1 MEIFQRDEIAKA
13 ISTPATLAATRG
25 NSARGCT
32 VVDDLRRS
40 VISQQMPELVQDDV
54 LSVQWT
60 RRVLEEH
67 IVRTRHYKPETARAE
82 SGLVFTRE
90 DGRTLRHEYISRH
103 FHHPHNAR
111 PALLRR
117 SLLHTQR
124 DHLRGLGVGDFG
136 ELVTRLVAKAE
147 ISSLTGATSGPERHT
162 VLIHLLPREPR
173 SRLRRRRA
181 G

>member
-13 ISTPATLAATRG
+13 ISTPATMAATRG

-90 DGRTLRHEYISRH
+90 DGRTLRHEYIDTSI
-103 FHHPHNAR
+103 
-111 PALLRR
+111 
-117 SLLHTQR
+117 
-124 DHLRGLGVGDFG
+124 
-136 ELVTRLVAKAE
+136 TRTTLD
-147 ISSLTGATSGPERHT
+147 
-162 VLIHLLPREPR
+162 PR
-173 SRLRRRRA
+173 SCADRFSIPSGTTCEA
-181 G
+181 